1 MQTALHAVPEI
12 NEAALAC
19 LERAGIRATSERV
32 DALAMLMRHPG
43 RVHNI
48 RELLPQDHAAA
59 ASTRL
64 YRALHVLEE
73 QGIVAHE
80 PMEVHGRAVF
90 GYRFGKTNA
99 TASAARD
106 KVRFQCRQCGQ
117 VALDSNPA
125 LHAKLAELGLCN
137 PLANSSSDV
146 MVLYTCSV
154 CDAKS

>member
-1 MQTALHAVPEI
+1 MPHTD
-12 NEAALAC
+12 EAALAC
-19 LERAGIRATSERV
+19 LERAGIRASPERV
-32 DALAMLMRHPG
+32 EALGLLMRHPG
-43 RVHNI
+43 RVHTI

-90 GYRFGKTNA
+90 GYRFGKADA

-106 KVRFQCRQCGQ
+106 KIRFQCRQCGQ

-125 LHAKLAELGLCN
+125 LHAQLAALGLCD
-137 PLANSSSDV
+137 PVAASSSDV
-146 MVLYTCSV
+146 VVLYTCSV
-154 CDAKS
+154 CDRTA